1 MSTTGYCLFDKAH
14 IWCLEWQ
21 EYPKVRDIHRYRVW
35 WRTISL
41 LTAYID
47 SIHLKKK
54 KKQHQQTL
62 DNSNVVTVLSVFE
75 PWLLKLALGNPWIA
89 RNHMQNTMSSLLG
102 EISKYTLKFQ
112 NYQKIIS
119 DQGYIALLVSSNTK
133 RFLIISDIHA
143 LSMNMG
149 MTKNIYNELFNL
161 SI

>member
-1 MSTTGYCLFDKAH
+1 
-14 IWCLEWQ
+14 
-21 EYPKVRDIHRYRVW
+21 
-35 WRTISL
+35 
-41 LTAYID
+41 
-47 SIHLKKK
+47 
-54 KKQHQQTL
+54 
-62 DNSNVVTVLSVFE
+62 
-75 PWLLKLALGNPWIA
+75 
-89 RNHMQNTMSSLLG
+89 MQNTMSSLLG
-102 EISKYTLKFQ
+102 EISNYTLKFQ